1 MGNGEPQIAWRN
13 CGAGHKAEFAPGT
26 LFIYLIGDYMNS
38 PIKLPPLPEPRIV
51 SYQVDSILRYTELR
65 TYDDADMRAYA
76 EQAVRDALAA
86 QVPVAACLPGYG
98 CTIVSTDLDHL
109 GRNGW
114 RGLAIIPEN
123 NHE

>member
-1 MGNGEPQIAWRN
+1 
-13 CGAGHKAEFAPGT
+13 
-26 LFIYLIGDYMNS
+26 MNS
-38 PIKLPPLPEPRIV
+38 PIKLPAP
-51 SYQVDSILRYTELR
+51 SFYQKHEDVCGDEVGPPTPFWNQ
-65 TYDDADMRAYA
+65 AAV

-109 GRNGW
+109 GRSGW